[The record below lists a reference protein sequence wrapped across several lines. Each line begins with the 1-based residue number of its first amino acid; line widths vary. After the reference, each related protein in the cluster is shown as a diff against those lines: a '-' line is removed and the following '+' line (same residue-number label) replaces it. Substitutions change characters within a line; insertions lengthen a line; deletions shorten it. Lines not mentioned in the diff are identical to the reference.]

1 MPTNVED
8 MTEGFS
14 PFAPAPPP
22 AGEPSVKK
30 ERKKRGPKSVGF
42 SNAPISVKSTSR
54 RGAVIPVKMS
64 ASLRAP
70 VHPPKAG
77 KKRQSRELRLPV
89 SALFD
94 AASGLK
100 VEDGKLCYAM
110 IEQLQGVSKQSR
122 RRIVNA
128 LNRIF
133 S

>member
-8 MTEGFS
+8 LAEGFS

-22 AGEPSVKK
+22 AEQAGKPT
-30 ERKKRGPKSVGF
+30 RKKRAANKP
-42 SNAPISVKSTSR
+42 APQAKT
-54 RGAVIPVKMS
+54 AP
-64 ASLRAP
+64 ASKPTRAP
-70 VHPPKAG
+70 RGNGGTG
-77 KKRQSRELRLPV
+77 KGTKHRQSRELRLPV

>member
-1 MPTNVED
+1 MPTDIED
-8 MTEGFS
+8 LADGFS
-14 PFAPAPPP
+14 PFAPTPPP
-22 AGEPSVKK
+22 ATPPPATPSAGKPA
-30 ERKKRGPKSVGF
+30 RRKRG
-42 SNAPISVKSTSR
+42 NNSTPPL
-54 RGAVIPVKMS
+54 AAEPAKTK
-64 ASLRAP
+64 RAP
-70 VHPPKAG
+70 RGNGGTG
-77 KKRQSRELRLPV
+77 KGTKHRQSRELRLPV

-122 RRIVNA
+122 KRIVNA

>member
-14 PFAPAPPP
+14 PFAPTPPP
-22 AGEPSVKK
+22 AEQAGKPA
-30 ERKKRGPKSVGF
+30 RKKHGPNKPAEGRATKAAS
-42 SNAPISVKSTSR
+42 APKPT
-54 RGAVIPVKMS
+54 
-64 ASLRAP
+64 RAP
-70 VHPPKAG
+70 RGNGRTG
-77 KKRQSRELRLPV
+77 KGTKHRQSRELRLPV

-133 S
+133 G

>member
-1 MPTNVED
+1 MPTD
-8 MTEGFS
+8 IQDLAEGFS
-14 PFAPAPPP
+14 PFAPSPPP
-22 AGEPSVKK
+22 AEQAHKPA
-30 ERKKRGPKSVGF
+30 RKKREPNKVKPESVL
-42 SNAPISVKSTSR
+42 AKVVARTPQKRASR
-54 RGAVIPVKMS
+54 GNGGT
-64 ASLRAP
+64 
-70 VHPPKAG
+70 G
-77 KKRQSRELRLPV
+77 KGTKHRQSRELRLPV

>member
-1 MPTNVED
+1 MPTDIED
-8 MTEGFS
+8 LAEGFS
-14 PFAPAPPP
+14 PFAPSLPP
-22 AGEPSVKK
+22 ADAGRAPKK
-30 ERKKRGPKSVGF
+30 ERKKRGPKPAAQVEQ
-42 SNAPISVKSTSR
+42 PR
-54 RGAVIPVKMS
+54 QHGAAKRARP
-64 ASLRAP
+64 AS
-70 VHPPKAG
+70 AG
-77 KKRQSRELRLPV
+77 KGTKHRQSRELRLPV